1 MANVTRERTG
11 EMLQILFGILLEN
24 PDGIQ
29 AKTALSQLQ
38 GKLVLSEYEA
48 GSYESGGMRF
58 HKIVRFATVDCVKAG
73 WMLKVKGKWFI
84 TAEGEEALRIF
95 VSPDDFYKEATKLYR
110 KWKSEQSVDAVPS
123 EELEPEEAAPEKEA
137 SITYEQAEEVAW
149 GEIREHLA
157 TMNPY
162 EFQDLVAELLEAM
175 GYHSAWVAPK
185 GKDGGIDILVY
196 KDPLGATLP
205 RIKVQV
211 KRMQSTVSVD
221 GLRSFMAVLGDDDVG
236 IFVNLAGFTRDAQI
250 EARTQEKRRITLIN
264 QELLVD
270 LWIEHYADLK
280 ETARRRLPLKPIYF
294 LSPEG

>member
-11 EMLQILFGILLEN
+11 EMLQILFGILLGN

-38 GKLVLSEYEA
+38 DKLVLSAYEA
-48 GSYESGGMRF
+48 GSYDSGGMRF

-73 WMLKVKGKWFI
+73 WMLKSKGKWFI
-84 TAEGEEALRIF
+84 TTEGEEALRMF
-95 VSPDDFYKEATKLYR
+95 GSPDDFYKEATKLYR
-110 KWKSEQSVDAVPS
+110 KWKSEQPIDKDTS
-123 EELEPEEAAPEKEA
+123 EVLEPEEAPEKEA

-149 GEIREHLA
+149 EEIREHLA

-162 EFQDLVAELLEAM
+162 EFQDLVADLLEAM

-196 KDPLGATLP
+196 KDALGATLP

-211 KRMQSTVSVD
+211 KRMQTTVSVE

-236 IFVNLAGFTRDAQI
+236 IFVNLAGFTRDAEI

-270 LWIEHYADLK
+270 LWIEHYGSLK

>member
-11 EMLQILFGILLEN
+11 EFLRILFAILLDN
-24 PDGIQ
+24 PEGIQ
-29 AKTALSQLQ
+29 AKNALSQLQ
-38 GKLVLSEYEA
+38 AKLVLSEYEA

-73 WMLKVKGKWFI
+73 WMLKIKGKWFI
-84 TAEGEEALRIF
+84 TSEGEDALGKF
-95 VSPDDFYKEATKLYR
+95 SSPDEFYKEATRLYR
-110 KWKSEQSVDAVPS
+110 KWKSEQSVDESTSPDS
-123 EELEPEEAAPEKEA
+123 ETEDAPEKEV

-149 GEIREHLA
+149 EEIREHLA

-185 GKDGGIDILVY
+185 GKDGGIDILVH

-211 KRMQSTVSVD
+211 KRMQTSVSVD

-236 IFVNLAGFTRDAQI
+236 IFVNLAGFTRDAEI
-250 EARTQEKRRITLIN
+250 EARTQEKRRVTLIN
-264 QELLVD
+264 QERLVD
-270 LWIEHYADLK
+270 LWIEHYADLD

>member
-11 EMLQILFGILLEN
+11 EMLQNLFGILLEN
-24 PDGIQ
+24 PEGIQ

-38 GKLVLSEYEA
+38 GKLRLSPYEA

-58 HKIVRFATVDCVKAG
+58 DKIVRFATVDCVKAG
-73 WMLKVKGKWFI
+73 WMLKNKGKWFI
-84 TAEGEEALRIF
+84 TPEGEEALQVF

-110 KWKSEQSVDAVPS
+110 KWKSEQTVDETAS
-123 EELEPEEAAPEKEA
+123 EELDPEETPDKEA

-149 GEIREHLA
+149 EEIREHLA

-196 KDPLGATLP
+196 KDALGATLP

-211 KRMQSTVSVD
+211 KRMQTTVSVD

-236 IFVNLAGFTRDAQI
+236 IFVNLAGFTRDAEI

-270 LWIEHYADLK
+270 LWVEHYGNLK